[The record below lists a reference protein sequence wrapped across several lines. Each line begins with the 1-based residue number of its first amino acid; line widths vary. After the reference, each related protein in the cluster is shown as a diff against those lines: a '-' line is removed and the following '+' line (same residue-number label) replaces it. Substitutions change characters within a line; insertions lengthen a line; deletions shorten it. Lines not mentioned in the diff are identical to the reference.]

1 MKTTGKI
8 SLAGILFIG
17 LLMISQNSYA
27 SVGNLFTKF
36 IDDDA
41 NSINGVYI
49 ILGVLLAGVIAKFL
63 HLLFVKE
70 EKPIQRMRIE
80 HIHHRQRIIKKT
92 S

>member
-8 SLAGILFIG
+8 SLAGILLMS

-27 SVGNLFTKF
+27 GVGNLFTKF
-36 IDDDA
+36 INDDA

-49 ILGVLLAGVIAKFL
+49 ILGVLFAGLVAKVL
-63 HLLFVKE
+63 QLLFLRE
-70 EKPIQRMRIE
+70 EKPIHRIKVE

>member
-27 SVGNLFTKF
+27 GVGNLFTKF

-49 ILGVLLAGVIAKFL
+49 ILGVLLAGLVAKFL
-63 HLLFVKE
+63 HVLFVKE